1 MRSIEGNKKDF
12 GIYWSESF
20 SIDDYVYGNIKIRI
34 GDRLY
39 PENNDSYDNYTLC
52 TVFFNLKDSFINK
65 YYYGGFTNEDFGET
79 EFNAMKWHSR
89 ELPNVF
95 LIDTTELGG
104 YENINTLYL
113 CMAYSGDTERLF
125 YSVDNGD
132 SFSEIRYPKGT
143 IERVIYQLPTY

>member
-1 MRSIEGNKKDF
+1 MKSIESNKKDF
-12 GIYWSESF
+12 GVYWSESF

-34 GDRLY
+34 GDRSY
-39 PENNDSYDNYTLC
+39 PENNDSYDNYTLG

-65 YYYGGFTNEDFGET
+65 YYYGGCTNGDFGET
-79 EFNAMKWHSR
+79 EFNAMKWHNG

-113 CMAYSGDTERLF
+113 CMAYSGDTER
-125 YSVDNGD
+125 
-132 SFSEIRYPKGT
+132 
-143 IERVIYQLPTY
+143 

>member
-1 MRSIEGNKKDF
+1 MRSIESNKKGF

-39 PENNDSYDNYTLC
+39 PENNDSYDNYTLG
-52 TVFFNLKDSFINK
+52 TVFFNLKDSFVNK
-65 YYYGGFTNEDFGET
+65 YYYGGCTNEDFGET
-79 EFNAMKWHSR
+79 EFNAMKWHNG

-104 YENINTLYL
+104 YENIN
-113 CMAYSGDTERLF
+113 
-125 YSVDNGD
+125 SVDNGD

-143 IERVIYQLPTY
+143 VKRVIYQLPTYQNINIYSYKYL